1 MATLFEYF
9 IKDFSRDLSISKKW
23 TLKNTV
29 SNSEV
34 EVDARVYL
42 NFDAN
47 AKYVAFYLPNF
58 PDAQFPEAILLNS
71 LNEIL
76 ELPVTTVGVTVGFS
90 DLPDDIVEAQ
100 HLNFA
105 GRVFFYCE
113 RDPAEEH
120 KNRLIAEA
128 ARNGIRVIFRSEAY
142 LKRRNE
148 LEKPKAFISHDS
160 RDKALIAGPL
170 AIQLQKFMC
179 PVWYDEFS
187 LKVGDSLRAGIE
199 AGLKECPKCILLL
212 TPNFLANGGWVKREY
227 DSIFTRELVEKQQ
240 VILPVWANVTVEQIY
255 EYSPILADRLA
266 VNWSLGVEEVAR
278 RLVRSLDT

>member
-9 IKDFSRDLSISKKW
+9 TKDFSRDLSISKKW
-23 TLKNTV
+23 TLKDTL

-47 AKYVAFYLPNF
+47 AKYAAFFVPKF
-58 PDAQFPEAILLNS
+58 TDVQFPEAVLINS

-76 ELPVTTVGVTVGFS
+76 ELPITTVGVTMGFS
-90 DLPDDIVEAQ
+90 DLPDDMVEAKD
-100 HLNFA
+100 LNFA

-113 RDPAEEH
+113 RDPTEEH
-120 KNRLIAEA
+120 KSQLIAVA
-128 ARNGIRVIFRSEAY
+128 AKSGIRVIFRSEAY

-160 RDKALIAGPL
+160 RDKASIAGPL

-199 AGLKECPKCILLL
+199 AGLKECPKCIMLL

-240 VILPVWANVTVEQIY
+240 VILPVWADVTVEQIY

-266 VNWSLGVEEVAR
+266 VDWSLGVEEVAR
-278 RLVRSLDT
+278 RLVRSLDS